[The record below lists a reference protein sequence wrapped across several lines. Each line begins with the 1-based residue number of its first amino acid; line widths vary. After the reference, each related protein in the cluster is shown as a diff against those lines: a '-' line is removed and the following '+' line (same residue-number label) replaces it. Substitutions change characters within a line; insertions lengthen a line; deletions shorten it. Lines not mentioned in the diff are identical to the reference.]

1 MMILKLAWKN
11 IWRNKR
17 RTFITLS
24 AIAFAVLFAVMMRSM
39 QEGLEEQMVK
49 TSVENSLGYI
59 QVHTKGYWDDRL
71 LENGMTVSDLPIQ
84 SIKDLD
90 NVTIVDSKLET
101 GMITNFGT
109 QSRGT
114 YVLSYDIEKNLP
126 KQVSKK
132 LVDGKLPQNGKKEV
146 ILGIDLADYL
156 DAKIGDTLVFL
167 GSGYQGATAVGLYV
181 ISGLLDFHIP
191 ELNRSTT
198 YMSLSS
204 LQELLGAE
212 DLVTSLMIE
221 LEKPSKLNETATNIK
236 SVVGSDYEV
245 MTWEELTPD
254 LKQLI
259 QASSAKGYIM
269 NFILYMIISFVMF
282 GTVLMATQER
292 KYEMGVLQAIGMKK
306 RSSMLLVCI
315 ENIIISIMGVILGV
329 VAASPIAYYFYNH
342 PLELQGDSAKAML
355 EMGVDPII
363 PFSINPMI
371 AVNHGLIVLVISL
384 VLVIYP
390 LLVIKNLN
398 PVSAMKL

>member
-1 MMILKLAWKN
+1 MILKLAWKN

-39 QEGLEEQMVK
+39 QEGMEEQMAK

-59 QVHTKGYWDDRL
+59 QIHTKGYWDDKL
-71 LENGMTVSDLPIQ
+71 LENGMNVPDLPIQ
-84 SIKDLD
+84 QIEKLD
-90 NVTIVDSKLET
+90 NITIVDPKLET
-101 GMITNFGT
+101 GMITSFGN

-114 YVLSYDIEKNLP
+114 YILSYDIEKDSP
-126 KQVSKK
+126 KQVKKK
-132 LVDGKLPQNGKKEV
+132 LVKGKLPRDEKKEV
-146 ILGIDLADYL
+146 VLGIELADYL
-156 DAKIGDTLVFL
+156 DASIGDTLVFL
-167 GSGYQGATAVGLYV
+167 GSGYQGSTAAGLYV

-198 YMSLSS
+198 YMSLAS

-212 DLVTSLMIE
+212 DLVTSLMIG
-221 LEKPSKLNETATNIK
+221 LKKPSKLDETAAKIK
-236 SVVGSDYEV
+236 SVIGSEYEV
-245 MTWEELTPD
+245 MTWEELMPD

-259 QASSAKGYIM
+259 QTSGAKGYIM

-306 RSSMLLVCI
+306 NKSITLVLV
-315 ENIIISIMGVILGV
+315 ENIVTSIMGVIIGIIG
-329 VAASPIAYYFYNH
+329 ASPIAYYFNQY
-342 PLELQGDSAKAML
+342 PLEITGDSAKAIL
-355 EMGVDPII
+355 EMGIEPII
-363 PFSINPMI
+363 PFSVNPMI
-371 AVNHGLIVLVISL
+371 AINHGLIVLVISL
-384 VLVIYP
+384 LLVIYP
-390 LLVIKNLN
+390 IIIIRKLN

>member
-24 AIAFAVLFAVMMRSM
+24 AISFAVLFAVMMRSIQQGM
-39 QEGLEEQMVK
+39 EEQMVK
-49 TSVENSLGYI
+49 TSIENNLGYI
-59 QVHTKGYWDDRL
+59 QIHTKGYWDDKL
-71 LENGMTVSDLPIQ
+71 LENGMNVPDLPIQ
-84 SIKDLD
+84 QIEKLD
-90 NVTIVDSKLET
+90 NITIVDPKLET
-101 GMITNFGT
+101 GMITSFGY

-114 YVLSYDIEKNLP
+114 YILSYDVDKDSP
-126 KQVSKK
+126 KQVRKK
-132 LVDGKLPQNGKKEV
+132 LIEGKLPRDGKKEV
-146 ILGIDLADYL
+146 VLGIDLADYL
-156 DAKIGDTLVFL
+156 DASIGDTLVFL
-167 GSGYQGATAVGLYV
+167 GSGYQGSTAAGLYV

-212 DLVTSLMIE
+212 GLVTSLMIE
-221 LEKPSKLNETATNIK
+221 LNKPSKLEETADRIK

-254 LKQLI
+254 LKQMI
-259 QASSAKGYIM
+259 QASGAKGYIM

-292 KYEMGVLQAIGMKK
+292 KYEMGVLQAIGMRR
-306 RSSMLLVCI
+306 RSSMFLVCI
-315 ENIIISIMGVILGV
+315 ENIIISIMGVIVGV
-329 VAASPIAYYFYNH
+329 VAASPIAYYFNHH

-355 EMGVDPII
+355 EIGIDPII
-363 PFSINPMI
+363 PFSIDPMI
-371 AVNHGLIVLVISL
+371 AANHGLIVLVISL

>member
-1 MMILKLAWKN
+1 MILKLAWKN

-39 QEGLEEQMVK
+39 QEGMEEQMVK

-59 QVHTKGYWDDRL
+59 QVHTKVYWDDKL
-71 LENGMTVSDLPIQ
+71 LENGMTVSETPIQ
-84 SIKDLD
+84 NIANLD
-90 NVTIVDSKLET
+90 NVTSVDAKLST

-114 YVLSYDIEKNLP
+114 YILSYDIENDLP
-126 KQVSKK
+126 RQVSKN
-132 LVDGKLPQNGKKEV
+132 LVQGQLPKDGKKEV
-146 ILGIDLADYL
+146 VLGIELADYL
-156 DAKIGDTLVFL
+156 DATLGDTLVFL
-167 GSGYQGATAVGLYV
+167 GSGYQGATAAGLYV
-181 ISGLLDFHIP
+181 ISGLLDFHSP

-212 DLVTSLMIE
+212 GLITSLILE
-221 LEKPSKLNETATNIK
+221 LDNPSKLNETANTIK
-236 SVVGSDYEV
+236 GIVGSDYEV
-245 MTWEELTPD
+245 MTWEELAPD

-259 QASSAKGYIM
+259 QASGAKGYIM

-306 RSSMLLVCI
+306 RSAMLLVLI
-315 ENIIISIMGVILGV
+315 ENIIISIMGVIIGV
-329 VAASPIAYYFYNH
+329 IAASPIAYYFNQN
-342 PLELQGDSAKAML
+342 PIELAGESAKSL
-355 EMGVDPII
+355 VELGIEPII
-363 PFSINPMI
+363 TFSVNPMI
-371 AVNHGLIVLVISL
+371 ALNHGLIVLVISL

-390 LLVIKNLN
+390 LLVIKKLN